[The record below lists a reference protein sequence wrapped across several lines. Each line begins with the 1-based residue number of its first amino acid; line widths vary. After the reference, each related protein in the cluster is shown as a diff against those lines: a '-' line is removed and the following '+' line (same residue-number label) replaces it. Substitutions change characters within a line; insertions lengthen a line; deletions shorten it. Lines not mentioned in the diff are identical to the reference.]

1 LEGSYNIGLD
11 LGFPSSLS
19 GLKINLMMYAKVG
32 SHNRCTTSFYILLF
46 AELATPYD
54 FTKLVQNNIIAWK
67 VSIVPNLGGS

>member
-1 LEGSYNIGLD
+1 
-11 LGFPSSLS
+11 
-19 GLKINLMMYAKVG
+19 MMYAKVG
-32 SHNRCTTSFYILLF
+32 SQNRCTTSFYILLF